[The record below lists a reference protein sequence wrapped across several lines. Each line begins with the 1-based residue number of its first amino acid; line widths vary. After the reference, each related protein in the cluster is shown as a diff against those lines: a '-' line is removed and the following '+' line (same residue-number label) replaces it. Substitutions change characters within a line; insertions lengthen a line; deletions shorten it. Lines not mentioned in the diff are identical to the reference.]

1 MGNISDESVAIEE
14 SDKRGGIQSIEV
26 GAPLLRALV
35 DGGDAMTLTALATRA
50 HMPLS
55 KAHKYLASFVRIGL
69 MTQSANTLYKL
80 GPFARELGLAALKR
94 SDVIDLSQ
102 DFLDELNA
110 SLDLTASMSV
120 WSEHGPVIVRR
131 RENKD
136 RISLVVP
143 LGSAVPVLNSSN
155 GRIYA
160 AFGDPRLVQP
170 LIDRELA
177 ANRQSDDAGRIATIE
192 ALDAMLAD
200 VRATGVAATQGAR
213 TPGVGALSAP
223 VFDQGGKLVAALT
236 VLGFSGEVDRDLAG
250 EPVRRLKSAAE
261 QLSRQI
267 GGSGFEEPSMDRA
280 ENSQAM
286 RD

>member
-1 MGNISDESVAIEE
+1 MDCAMGNLLEE
-14 SDKRGGIQSIEV
+14 SAATAEEGSKRGGIQSIEV
-26 GAPLLRALV
+26 GAPLLRALL
-35 DGGDAMTLTALATRA
+35 DGGGTMTLTALATRA

-69 MTQSANTLYKL
+69 MTQSANALYML
-80 GPFARELGLAALKR
+80 GPFARELGLAAFRR
-94 SDVIDLSQ
+94 SNVIDLAQ

-110 SLDLTASMSV
+110 TLDLTTSLSV

-131 RENKD
+131 TENRD

-143 LGSAVPVLNSSN
+143 MGTALPVLNSSN
-155 GRIYA
+155 GRVYA

-177 ANRQSDDAGRIATIE
+177 ANRLSNDTGRIATIE
-192 ALDAMLAD
+192 ALDAMLAK
-200 VRATGVAATQGAR
+200 VRAAGVSATRGAR

-236 VLGFSGEVDRDLAG
+236 VLGFSGEVDLDLAG
-250 EPVRRLKSAAE
+250 EPVRLLK
-261 QLSRQI
+261 
-267 GGSGFEEPSMDRA
+267 
-280 ENSQAM
+280 
-286 RD
+286 